1 MVTSVDSFKDIFGGY
16 IELSEPVASDM
27 DALLQAMPEEQIVL
41 RDLGIT
47 GITVQEI
54 FDSLRAIFTLS

>member
-1 MVTSVDSFKDIFGGY
+1 M
-16 IELSEPVASDM
+16 SEPVASDM